1 MRANFVSVPYSGS
14 VFIPTQCSA
23 YAFSSLYAL
32 LATPSS
38 GPNVLAGRCPDYAST
53 MGWSDCHAA
62 VPPPHLFGFVEGF
75 SWERHGSP
83 KFRCKPLDYL
93 PRTQTPAR
101 HDTLTK
107 SRAVLLA
114 SRT

>member
-1 MRANFVSVPYSGS
+1 
-14 VFIPTQCSA
+14 
-23 YAFSSLYAL
+23 
-32 LATPSS
+32 
-38 GPNVLAGRCPDYAST
+38 

-62 VPPPHLFGFVEGF
+62 IPSSHLFGFVEGF

-93 PRTQTPAR
+93 PRTRTPAR

-107 SRAVLLA
+107 SRAMLLA
-114 SRT
+114 SRQWNPWPCGDDEHFGAQYLHLRCGR